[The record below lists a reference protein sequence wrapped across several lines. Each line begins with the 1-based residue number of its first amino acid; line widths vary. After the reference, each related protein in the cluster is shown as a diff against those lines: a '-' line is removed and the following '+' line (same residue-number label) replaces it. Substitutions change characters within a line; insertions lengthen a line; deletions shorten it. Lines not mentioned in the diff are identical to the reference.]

1 MGVELDVRALGQHSA
16 GLNDGFENGGR
27 YRRARR
33 VLETDR
39 VEGDVGVE
47 DGAQGLG
54 VERGVVRPYASRR
67 QGHHGHADLVFES
80 GLDDTPARVH
90 QVLHIVEGVEVADRR
105 NPVFGEQL
113 GVQPDDVTRLR
124 VEADDVHAARQRLQI
139 RLRTGSCPETVH
151 HRESVLST
159 VEVERLEAGAAAGFE
174 VVDPGIPCRFEGG
187 QEVGRQNAR
196 SVDGLKA
203 VAERGAHEVDL
214 LRHNFLVI

>member
-1 MGVELDVRALGQHSA
+1 M
-16 GLNDGFENGGR
+16 
-27 YRRARR
+27 
-33 VLETDR
+33 
-39 VEGDVGVE
+39 
-47 DGAQGLG
+47 
-54 VERGVVRPYASRR
+54 
-67 QGHHGHADLVFES
+67 
-80 GLDDTPARVH
+80 
-90 QVLHIVEGVEVADRR
+90 
-105 NPVFGEQL
+105 FGEQL

-139 RLRTGSCPETVH
+139 RLRTGSCPEAVH